1 MASLRKFSLPAAEVE
16 HCPARASASAPGR
29 HGCRNHRTPPVFLR
43 RAKSAKSGSRVS
55 GISASAILSN
65 KRRAR
70 RVCRA
75 SRGRRGPAARAAR
88 AWLRPGLQQLGPERR
103 AVGGDELAG
112 KPRRRGDGNLL
123 AEDGAHGKLEAVP
136 GARHAEAGPR
146 GDQRRHHRVFGELG
160 ADGERI
166 GGEIEDPS
174 EACQVPNEP
183 APSRVDEVKA
193 SLGR

>member
-1 MASLRKFSLPAAEVE
+1 MSCTSFCKCSGPTRLQKSPNPAGVPAAREVGE
-16 HCPARASASAPGR
+16 EWLEGVGDIRERDLVEQAARAPGMPSVARSARASRSGR
-29 HGCRNHRTPPVFLR
+29 SGVAQART
-43 RAKSAKSGSRVS
+43 
-55 GISASAILSN
+55 
-65 KRRAR
+65 
-70 RVCRA
+70 
-75 SRGRRGPAARAAR
+75 
-88 AWLRPGLQQLGPERR
+88 QQLGPERR